1 MKAACTV
8 PRGGGGRKA
17 ILLPDYL
24 DKHFGI
30 NQITSYGVTGYEQL
44 RQEVQDRQVRSAQ
57 AKALREQRRQV
68 RVRQSRLLLA
78 QARGEYQEKQRQGRI
93 QALEKQPTSDESKVE
108 LTRLRRTQ
116 TRWESARRV
125 RGKQIQA
132 LSEEL
137 AQLDIEAA
145 QIPAMESR
153 LEGLIQERMVRHD
166 PEKKRLMDSLRVI
179 ARNLFYQALQPFK
192 LSYNNYRD
200 DHDQFRQL
208 TQASGVLEIGPKGV
222 VAHLMPRVNYP
233 PRLRRLLSAVLD
245 EINTR
250 NPVLPDGSGRSLR
263 LRLGKRSEMQLSIQT
278 QE

>member
-1 MKAACTV
+1 M
-8 PRGGGGRKA
+8 
-17 ILLPDYL
+17 

-44 RQEVQDRQVRSAQ
+44 RQEVQDRQVRSAH
-57 AKALREQRRQV
+57 AKALQQQRRELRAQ
-68 RVRQSRLLLA
+68 QSRLLLA
-78 QARGEYQEKQRQGRI
+78 QARGEHQERGRRGRI
-93 QALEKQPTSDESKVE
+93 QALEEQPPSDETKVQ
-108 LTRLRRTQ
+108 LSRLRRTQ
-116 TRWESARRV
+116 TRWESTRQV
-125 RGKQIQA
+125 RAEQIQA
-132 LSEEL
+132 LSEKLE
-137 AQLDIEAA
+137 QLDIEATR
-145 QIPAMESR
+145 ITAMESR
-153 LEGLIQERMVRHD
+153 LDQLIQEQMVRHD

-192 LSYNNYRD
+192 QSYNNYRD

-208 TQASGVLEIGPKGV
+208 TQASGVLEIGPERV
-222 VAHLMPRVNYP
+222 VAHLMPRINYP

-245 EINTR
+245 EINAR